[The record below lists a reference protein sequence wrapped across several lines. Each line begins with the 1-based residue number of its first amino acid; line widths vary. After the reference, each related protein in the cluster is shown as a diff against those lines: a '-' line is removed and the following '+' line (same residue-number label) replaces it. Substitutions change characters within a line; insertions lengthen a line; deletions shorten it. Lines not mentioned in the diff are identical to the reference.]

1 MLPPYEMLSK
11 SKADNIHV
19 HVGDISRS
27 STWETES
34 PTLSRTT
41 TWKKPHEFDVS
52 VREMSRSSTWKT
64 ETPEI
69 LAKARRGRRSW
80 TWAIVSQLIGV
91 LWLVP
96 MTTLLVFNFK
106 NYVIGASVW
115 CPRGRC
121 SSDFLTR
128 RIGEALAKANQLDRE
143 DHDVIGALQFVSKA
157 LEVWFMFIS
166 TSLIYDVAMLF
177 AKKGGGLPVGFL
189 LTHLEFSDIR
199 YLLSPLLWTSPI
211 PHPSGT
217 RKREITAK
225 LYLFVLLAASLTVL
239 TNLMGPATA
248 VLVIP
253 TLQWIETTRRPQV
266 IFNGTDA
273 VFGPAMEDTFPGC
286 TSDDFDRFQL
296 SCSFASYGSSMDAY
310 AMYIGSITEQ
320 TTMVGWTGKA
330 LPTLSQ
336 ESAVQYALNNS
347 DGGGLTWV
355 PNRQVLRDL
364 SEDVLSL
371 QWGVLNEE
379 DVLGSN
385 DPDAWRYNNSLQTI
399 LHRQGL
405 SFGFESSCYL
415 GNKTTIKVDTNNRT
429 DDREVICYSGW
440 SPQDSK
446 DHTMVNW
453 DDEGTYSKC
462 IMSGYDWPDT
472 LNDHTSFYLGDAD
485 SKNGRPSVAYYLST
499 NSTYYQSRVVPC
511 LAEGSKTK
519 CDWEDIWTR
528 TLSSE
533 FQNLTRNSLITE
545 YKAAHPA
552 TPNAR
557 RWCDSHVYLS
567 YPTYTYDTNRIS
579 NPLNLA
585 QMNNLSSVESV
596 GESEALNL
604 MWLLAAWSVDEGGTV
619 GNDRPILKE
628 MLKTLPSALTP
639 ENEAIDWEKAD
650 SEVTGFKLL
659 HDYTLAQSLSFI
671 TFAFGNATNATD
683 LKTVDG
689 PIFDSYATLYV
700 WAYGLSDST
709 SKIGVAVAFLGCICV
724 IVRLALAIAY
734 KFRHEHSSVE
744 LFVAALNHKSQGE
757 FEGLGDEQELAKVRY
772 EMVEDE
778 EGRPMFVP
786 EKRQN
791 SWESPRS
798 DTGLWGWNFK
808 RG

>member
-1 MLPPYEMLSK
+1 MLPSYEILSK
-11 SKADNIHV
+11 SKSNNV
-19 HVGDISRS
+19 CVNVGEISRS

-34 PTLSRTT
+34 PALSRTT
-41 TWKKPHEFDVS
+41 TWKKPNDFDIS
-52 VREMSRSSTWKT
+52 VREISRSSTWKT

-80 TWAIVSQLIGV
+80 TWAIISQVIGV
-91 LWLVP
+91 LWLAP
-96 MTTLLVFNFK
+96 MTSLLILNFK
-106 NYVIGASVW
+106 EYVIGASVW

-121 SSDFLTR
+121 SSDFLNQSV
-128 RIGEALAKANQLDRE
+128 GETMAKANQLDRE

-199 YLLSPLLWTSPI
+199 YILSPLLWTSPI

-217 RKREITAK
+217 RKRGITAK
-225 LYLFVLLAASLTVL
+225 LYLFVLLAASLTLL

-253 TLQWIETTRRPQV
+253 TLQWIETPHRPRI

-273 VFGPAMEDTFPGC
+273 EFGPVLEDTFPGC
-286 TSDDFDRFQL
+286 TPKDYDNSAF
-296 SCSFASYGSSMDAY
+296 SCTFKSYGSSMDAY
-310 AMYIGSITEQ
+310 AMYVGSITEQ
-320 TTMVGWTGKA
+320 TAMVGWTGRA

-347 DGGGLTWV
+347 DEGGLTWV

-364 SEDVLSL
+364 TDDILAL
-371 QWGVLNEE
+371 QFGVLNEGNIQ
-379 DVLGSN
+379 VYH

-415 GNKTTIKVDTNNRT
+415 GNRTTIKVDLNNST

-440 SPQDSK
+440 GPGDRMN
-446 DHTMVNW
+446 HGTVGWN
-453 DDEGTYSKC
+453 DEGTYTKC
-462 IMSGYDWPDT
+462 FMSGFDWPEA
-472 LNDHTSFYLGDAD
+472 LNDQISFNLGDAD
-485 SKNGRPSVAYYLST
+485 SKKGQASVNYYFST
-499 NSTYYQSRVVPC
+499 SSTYFNGTVPC
-511 LAEGSKTK
+511 LAKDSKTK
-519 CDWEDIWTR
+519 CDWEDLLTR
-528 TLSSE
+528 NLHSS
-533 FQNLTRNSLITE
+533 FHNLTRNSIITE
-545 YKAAHPA
+545 YKAQHPT
-552 TPNAR
+552 TPNER
-557 RWCDSHVYLS
+557 RWCDSHVYLNF
-567 YPTYTYDTNRIS
+567 PTYIYDTNMIS
-579 NPLNLA
+579 NSLNLV
-585 QMNNLSSVESV
+585 QMNNLSSVQSIGDPQILSLSWV
-596 GESEALNL
+596 
-604 MWLLAAWSVDEGGTV
+604 LAAWSIDDGGTV
-619 GNDRPILKE
+619 SHDRPVVKQ
-628 MLKTLPSALTP
+628 MLKTLPAAYVPDAKS
-639 ENEAIDWEKAD
+639 IDWQKTD

-659 HDYTLAQSLSFI
+659 HDYTLAQTLSFI
-671 TFAFGNATNATD
+671 TFIDGNATNATEVE
-683 LKTVDG
+683 TMGG
-689 PIFDSYATLYV
+689 PIFDTYAALHV

-709 SKIGVAVAFLGCICV
+709 SKVGVAVAFVGCICV
-724 IVRLALAIAY
+724 LVRLALAIAY

-778 EGRPMFVP
+778 DGRPMFVP

-791 SWESPRS
+791 SWESPRT
-798 DTGLWGWNFK
+798 DTGHWGWNFK